1 MLGVTKAIGG
11 LPTVNIRLHQYSVNR
26 KLKTLLK
33 KPLFSGCFLYAYHAP
48 SLQNCIPGLLMV
60 TSHIS
65 FQRNHFP
72 VNPKSI
78 RARKEKKGS
87 MEGSRQI
94 GQGSTDRPT
103 CLFRTN
109 SQQSANVLQGSKERK
124 GRTLK
129 GEDLRLR
136 DSFQRSANSIE
147 REEIHNA

>member
-11 LPTVNIRLHQYSVNR
+11 LPTVNIRLHQYSINR

-78 RARKEKKGS
+78 RAKERQKKKDPRRDLGKQVKAPPTDRRVFFAQTHSSQEMFYGDRRKEEDPKRRRFAVARFLSTVRKQHR
-87 MEGSRQI
+87 EG
-94 GQGSTDRPT
+94 
-103 CLFRTN
+103 
-109 SQQSANVLQGSKERK
+109 
-124 GRTLK
+124 
-129 GEDLRLR
+129 R
-136 DSFQRSANSIE
+136 DT
-147 REEIHNA
+147 